1 MEEKVD
7 AVVINDV
14 ENNIQAKTQKN
25 IISFIT
31 NKNVT
36 IAKEDFD
43 TEAEIG
49 QIKIVLSALALQ
61 NKGANLQ

>member
-1 MEEKVD
+1 MKEKVD
-7 AVVINDV
+7 AVVINDL

-61 NKGANLQ
+61 NKGVNLQ